1 MLQHKKD
8 AQFMHGKVS
17 FLTTSM
23 IVHTQNA
30 KGPADQSV
38 IQTWHT
44 RLTRFYL
51 QQWIIE
57 KFHFK

>member
-1 MLQHKKD
+1 MLQWKN
-8 AQFMHGKVS
+8 AELIRGKMS

-38 IQTWHT
+38 THKTNYI
-44 RLTRFYL
+44 LS
-51 QQWIIE
+51 
-57 KFHFK
+57 KAMNN